1 MWGTC
6 LCALCFFLK
15 QSLALNKSDKRREE
29 IRVEKWMRLFGVSLL
44 FSVLWLTTAD
54 AKDRTVT
61 LYSLN
66 HLQSQL
72 LPIEVGEQKVR
83 RFLGGQKFSVWLKV
97 VAAIPCADYTT
108 VSRHGLRKACTY
120 IRVISKDDLISIR
133 LSQQSYQAEE
143 DASKT
148 LSC

>member
-1 MWGTC
+1 
-6 LCALCFFLK
+6 
-15 QSLALNKSDKRREE
+15 
-29 IRVEKWMRLFGVSLL
+29 MRLFGVSLL

-83 RFLGGQKFSVWLKV
+83 RFLGG
-97 VAAIPCADYTT
+97 
-108 VSRHGLRKACTY
+108 
-120 IRVISKDDLISIR
+120 
-133 LSQQSYQAEE
+133 LSQAAEVV
-143 DASKT
+143 DRVSQLQQFKQ
-148 LSC
+148 

>member
-1 MWGTC
+1 M
-6 LCALCFFLK
+6 
-15 QSLALNKSDKRREE
+15 
-29 IRVEKWMRLFGVSLL
+29 EKWMRLFGVSLL

-83 RFLGGQKFSVWLKV
+83 RFLGG
-97 VAAIPCADYTT
+97 
-108 VSRHGLRKACTY
+108 
-120 IRVISKDDLISIR
+120 
-133 LSQQSYQAEE
+133 LSQAAGVVQRDREKYDNSIFFTTGEVLAGKLWRYFRGEPEMRALLEAGVAVNTLGKHE
-143 DASKT
+143 FDYSMEYLKT
-148 LSC
+148 ALS